1 MENCNTVTTTLLET
15 SESQNPVPVGSEES
29 QIENSNHPFA
39 HQHRHKGLP
48 WLLLVVVFMAAML
61 IMNAVEIRQYKQY
74 SETLEQ
80 QAYVLSVSI
89 NLLEDT
95 LLFNYKI
102 LPEDI
107 GFEELRSTWISNP
120 CYETAM
126 PYYEALR
133 QAVDHFENNYE
144 STPNLEPILL

>member
-1 MENCNTVTTTLLET
+1 MENCNIVTTTLLET
-15 SESQNPVPVGSEES
+15 SESQKPVPEEPEKS
-29 QIENSNHPFA
+29 QNENSNHSLA
-39 HQHRHKGLP
+39 HHHYHKGLP
-48 WLLLVVVFMAAML
+48 WLWLVVVFMAVML

-107 GFEELRSTWISNP
+107 GFEELRSTWISTP

-126 PYYEALR
+126 PYYKALK